1 MQESERFYEAAG
13 MLCDRVRA
21 VLLHVAREAAA
32 GAQEI
37 RLRAGQPLAVYLGDG
52 HRFVEQSGA
61 CLLSPGPRPFTVSRS
76 DLFESFRALCGY
88 SVHTHEAEILRGYI
102 SVAGGHRAG
111 VCGTFSGAGMVRDIT
126 SINLRIAR
134 QVKGVALPLA
144 RELFHGGLC
153 GVLIAGAPSSGKTT
167 LIRDLARV
175 LSGGELG
182 RFYKVSVV
190 DERGELGA
198 TSAGQAFNDLGPCAD
213 LLCGYPKGMGIDI
226 AVRTLSP
233 QVIICDEVGRQDEL
247 DAIRM
252 GMFSAVQMIATVH
265 CAGEEELWR
274 RPQARALLETGAFSK
289 TVLLEGGAAPGRVRR
304 IIDTSRLTGEGLR
317 AAGE

>member
-13 MLCDRVRA
+13 ALCDRVRA
-21 VLLHVAREAAA
+21 VLLRVAREAAA
-32 GAQEI
+32 GVQEI

-52 HRFVEQSGA
+52 HRFIEQSGA
-61 CLLSPGPRPFTVSRS
+61 CLTAPGPRPFIVTRT

-88 SVHTHEAEILRGYI
+88 SVHAHEAEILRGYI

-111 VCGTFSGAGMVRDIT
+111 VCGTFGGAGAGTVRDIS

-134 QVKGVALPLA
+134 QARGVALPLA
-144 RELFHGGLC
+144 RELFAGGLC
-153 GVLIAGAPSSGKTT
+153 GVLVAGAPSSGKTT

-175 LSGGELG
+175 LSCGELG

-190 DERGELGA
+190 DERNELGA
-198 TSAGQAFNDLGPCAD
+198 VSAGQAGNDLGPCTD

-265 CAGEEELWR
+265 CSGEEELWR
-274 RPQARALLETGAFSK
+274 RPQARALLETGAFPK
-289 TVLLEGGAAPGRVRR
+289 TVLLEGGPVPGRVRQVV
-304 IIDTSRLTGEGLR
+304 DTAL
-317 AAGE
+317 